1 MEEKGREGRGDR
13 GEGMEEKGIEGRGW
27 RRRG

>member
-13 GEGMEEKGIEGRGW
+13 GEGVEEKGIEGRGW